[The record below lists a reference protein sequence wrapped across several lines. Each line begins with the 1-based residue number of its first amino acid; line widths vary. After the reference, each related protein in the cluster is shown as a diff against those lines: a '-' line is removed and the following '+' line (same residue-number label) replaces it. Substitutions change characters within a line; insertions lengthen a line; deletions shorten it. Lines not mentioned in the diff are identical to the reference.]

1 MYIIIYIIS
10 LFQLVVIK
18 FIVLFNNIIISIYRI
33 SVSSYEIKVD

>member
-10 LFQLVVIK
+10 LFQLVVIT